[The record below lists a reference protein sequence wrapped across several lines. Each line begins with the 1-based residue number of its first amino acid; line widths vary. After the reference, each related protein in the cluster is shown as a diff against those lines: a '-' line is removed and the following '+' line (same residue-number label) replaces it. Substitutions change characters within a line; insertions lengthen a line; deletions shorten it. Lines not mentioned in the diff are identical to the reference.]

1 MMEKISLYVD
11 GYSHHMAVPVIFDMK
26 KFGEMLYHNLGTT
39 LNDDLAF
46 RIKMCRVLL
55 IIQ

>member
-1 MMEKISLYVD
+1 
-11 GYSHHMAVPVIFDMK
+11 MAVPVIFDMK
-26 KFGEMLYHNLGTT
+26 KFGEKLYHNLQVT

-46 RIKMCRVLL
+46 RIKMYKVLL